1 MRKVTLDA
9 VIHAEAAATVFERV
23 VQFARYPDL
32 SPHVQSTV
40 VRETRPSA
48 TGSSSWELLFRSGLL
63 RWSERERFLLDE
75 LRIEF
80 EQTDGDF
87 DTFTGF
93 WTLLQDG
100 PDTQLH
106 FECDFDFGIE
116 SLQGILDPI
125 AERVIK
131 ETVAWA
137 VVGLHDSVQLVGV
150 ELAGA
155 ELAGGPQLVTASANP
170 DPTPVRR

>member
-1 MRKVTLDA
+1 MRHVTLNA
-9 VIHAEAAATVFERV
+9 VIFNEDACTVFENV
-23 VQFARYPDL
+23 VQFRRYPAL

-40 VRETRPSA
+40 VHETRPSA

-63 RWSERERFLLDE
+63 QWSEKERFLRED

-80 EQTDGDF
+80 EQTEGDF
-87 DTFTGF
+87 DVFNGF
-93 WTLLQDG
+93 WTIEQDQR
-100 PDTQLH
+100 DVALH

-116 SLQGILDPI
+116 SLEGILDPI

-137 VVGLHDSVQLVGV
+137 VVGLHELVRLADDFELVAPAGV
-150 ELAGA
+150 
-155 ELAGGPQLVTASANP
+155 AN
-170 DPTPVRR
+170 TT